1 MKTIVISDI
10 PLGIGDKFAEI
21 VKNKPLSMS
30 FLKKIQE
37 ERLADE
43 LVINGDFLD

>member
-30 FLKKIQE
+30 FLKKF
-37 ERLADE
+37 RKK
-43 LVINGDFLD
+43 G